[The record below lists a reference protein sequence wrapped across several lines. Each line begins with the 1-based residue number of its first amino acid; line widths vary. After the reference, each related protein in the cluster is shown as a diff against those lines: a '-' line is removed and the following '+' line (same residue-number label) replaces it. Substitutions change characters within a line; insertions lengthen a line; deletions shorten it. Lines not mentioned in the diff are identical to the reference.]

1 LEYTPRS
8 VRVYMLPINWR
19 RGNKQTVLAVAYF
32 IYQTIVAPL
41 KSYVFLHA
49 NAIAYVPIHDV

>member
-1 LEYTPRS
+1 
-8 VRVYMLPINWR
+8 MLPINWR